1 MNKNPLNDLDQF
13 LQQQASSFV
22 SPASLSDKLNEPQNE
37 NVKVEGNIADHLLQ
51 LAKENPHAFYKL
63 LIQVGEEHLAQPN
76 SLLINTAIILANP
89 TSWKEEIEKYWKSK
103 L

>member
-22 SPASLSDKLNEPQNE
+22 SPASLSDKLNEPKTE
-37 NVKVEGNIADHLLQ
+37 NTKVEISLADNVLQ
-51 LAKENPHAFYKL
+51 LAKENPEAFYKL
-63 LIQVGEEHLAQPN
+63 LIQVGENHLAQPN

-89 TSWKEEIEKYWKSK
+89 TNWKEAIEKYWKAR

>member
-22 SPASLSDKLNEPQNE
+22 SPASLSDKLNESQTK
-37 NVKVEGNIADHLLQ
+37 NVKVEENITAQLLQ
-51 LAKENPHAFYKL
+51 LAKENPEAFYKL
-63 LIQVGEEHLAQPN
+63 LIQVGENHLAQPN

-89 TSWKEEIEKYWKSK
+89 TNWKEEIEKYWKAK

>member
-22 SPASLSDKLNEPQNE
+22 SPASLSDKLNEPKTVNDKEEE
-37 NVKVEGNIADHLLQ
+37 NLSDRLLQ
-51 LAKENPHAFYKL
+51 LAKENPEAFYKL
-63 LIQVGEEHLAQPN
+63 LIQVGEKHLSQPN

-89 TSWKEEIEKYWKSK
+89 TNWKEEIEKYWKGK